1 MIAQI
6 QSKIGTTPDGVWG
19 PKSKAA
25 CINYLRD
32 LMPKVSPWPEQDTLS
47 MTRFFGRAGDE
58 LNLTSMDVDGLG
70 VKYDGKLVKTIRC
83 NVKVAESLSRILEA
97 IANSHSAYVLG
108 KYGGC
113 FNFRKMR
120 GGSSLS
126 VHSWGAAIDLD
137 PDSNGNNQA
146 WPTSS
151 TMPLEVMEIF
161 AREGW
166 IPAGA
171 FWGRDAMHF
180 QATK

>member
-6 QSKIGTTPDGVWG
+6 QSKIGTTPDGIWG
-19 PKSKAA
+19 PKSKVA

-32 LMPKVSPWPEQDTLS
+32 FMPKVNPWPEQDTLS
-47 MTRFFGRAGDE
+47 MTRFFGKAGDE

-108 KYGGC
+108 EYGGC

-120 GGSSLS
+120 GGNSLS